1 MSQASHTTRTSPL
14 KQPSVLTLDEAR
26 LMRAELRREHRSLV
40 FTNGVFDILHRGHCE
55 YLDAARRCGDALLVG
70 VNSDASV
77 KRLKGP
83 SKPIVP
89 EDDRAYVLSMLASV
103 DHVVLFEEDTPL
115 DLITALLPDILV
127 KGADYT
133 LDTIVGRDV
142 VEAAGGRVLT
152 IPLTPGRSST
162 NIVQTVIERYCP

>member
-1 MSQASHTTRTSPL
+1 MHDGTPSPDP
-14 KQPSVLTLDEAR
+14 KHPAVLSLAEALDV
-26 LMRAELRREHRSLV
+26 RAHLRKANRSLV

-70 VNSDASV
+70 LNSDASV
-77 KRLKGP
+77 RRLKGP
-83 SKPIVP
+83 QKPIVP
-89 EDDRAYVLSMLASV
+89 EDDRAFVLAMLACV
-103 DHVVLFEEDTPL
+103 DYVVLFDEDTPFE
-115 DLITALLPDILV
+115 LISALVPDVLV

>member
-1 MSQASHTTRTSPL
+1 MHDGTPSPDP
-14 KQPSVLTLDEAR
+14 KHPAVLSLAEALDV
-26 LMRAELRREHRSLV
+26 RAHLRRTNRSLV

-70 VNSDASV
+70 LNSDASV
-77 KRLKGP
+77 RRLKGP
-83 SKPIVP
+83 NKPIVP
-89 EDDRAYVLSMLASV
+89 EDDRAFVLAMLACV
-103 DHVVLFEEDTPL
+103 DYVVLFDEDTPFE
-115 DLITALLPDILV
+115 LISALVPDVLV